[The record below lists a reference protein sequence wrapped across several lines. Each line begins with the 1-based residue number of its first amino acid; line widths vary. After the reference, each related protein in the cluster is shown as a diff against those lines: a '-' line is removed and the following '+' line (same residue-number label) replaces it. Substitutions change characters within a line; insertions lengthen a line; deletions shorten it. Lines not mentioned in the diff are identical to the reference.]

1 MAARRRKP
9 MNSRAT
15 KRTGKRRKIGT
26 VRPIKRTSPKGKVAL
41 LMMEG
46 RHTYAAIARK
56 TRTTLNNIY
65 QHATHLRA
73 RGHKISVKNG
83 IVKLLA
89 SAKRVFAS

>member
-1 MAARRRKP
+1 MAARRRRSTKT
-9 MNSRAT
+9 T
-15 KRTGKRRKIGT
+15 KRNRRTPGT

-46 RHTYAAIARK
+46 QHSYSAIAKR

-65 QHATHLRA
+65 QHAKQLRA

-83 IVKLLA
+83 IVRLVA
-89 SAKRVFAS
+89 SAKKVFA